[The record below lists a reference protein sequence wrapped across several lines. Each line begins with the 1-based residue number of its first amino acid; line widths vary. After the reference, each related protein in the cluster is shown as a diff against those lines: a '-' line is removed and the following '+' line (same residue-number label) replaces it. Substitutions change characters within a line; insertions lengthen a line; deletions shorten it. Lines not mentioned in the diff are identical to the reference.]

1 LLPVNVK
8 VPKKFAIWMPDQDF
22 TESSVHCG
30 SCAKTE
36 PKPIDIKQNIKSNTA
51 KPNERSILQTLYGF
65 KFLSVGNY
73 EFLLSQSKN
82 IQTID

>member
-1 LLPVNVK
+1 MRKLLPVNVK

-36 PKPIDIKQNIKSNTA
+36 PNPIDIKQNNKSNTA
-51 KPNERSILQTLYGF
+51 KPNKRSTLWQENRRL
-65 KFLSVGNY
+65 KNY
-73 EFLLSQSKN
+73 SS
-82 IQTID
+82 DPR